1 MRIALVKPDDLG
13 DLILAIPAI
22 HALAGAGHDVTVFCK
37 PRLQTLARRLV
48 RGVDLRPIVFAHL
61 LRPGLDDCASGS
73 SDLAMLAEFDVVVF
87 LKRDACLNP
96 QRLGRLAPRAL
107 FSAEA
112 DDEAPARHQAWTNL
126 DAVRPLLDAGPQSI
140 DEFYSDPLPSLFPG
154 QIGRVGLAIG
164 TGFHTKK
171 WPMLGWL
178 EFIRMLNDRRIEW
191 TILCGVDE
199 RRAAEHLA
207 EAAGSRRE
215 GCVGVGDDDVDKF
228 LGVVRRCD
236 VVVGVDG
243 GTAHLCALAAPVLGL
258 FGPSPFRRYC
268 PVGRANR
275 VVTLE
280 LGCSPCVGADPG
292 ILNACMGLECMFA
305 LLPAAVMAAL
315 DHPTLSPGSSVI
327 VDPVY
332 RARAYFGLSHA

>member
-1 MRIALVKPDDLG
+1 MRIAVVKPDDLG
-13 DLILAIPAI
+13 DFILAIPAI
-22 HALAGAGHDVTVFCK
+22 HALVLAGHDVTVFCK
-37 PRLQTLARRLV
+37 PRFQVLAQRLV
-48 RGVDLRPIVFAHL
+48 RSVSLRPIVLRHL
-61 LRPGLDDCASGS
+61 LRPGLDDFASGS
-73 SDLAMLAEFDVVVF
+73 SDLEVLAGYDIVVF
-87 LKRDACLNP
+87 LKRDAFLNP
-96 QRLGRLAPRAL
+96 QRFARIAPRAL
-107 FSAEA
+107 FPVEA
-112 DDEAPARHQAWTNL
+112 DAASPVRHEAWANL
-126 DAVRPLLDAGPQSI
+126 DVVRPLLDAGQRSI
-140 DEFYSDPLPSLFPG
+140 DEFYPDPIPSRYPER
-154 QIGRVGLAIG
+154 IGRVGLVIG

-178 EFIRMLNDRRIEW
+178 EFIRMLNDRKMEW

-199 RRAAEHLA
+199 QQTAERLA
-207 EAAGSRRE
+207 TAAGSRRE
-215 GCVGVGDDDVDKF
+215 GCIGVGDDDVDKF
-228 LGVVRRCD
+228 LRAVRKCD

-280 LGCSPCVGADPG
+280 LGCSPCSGADPG
-292 ILNACMGLECMFA
+292 ILNACMSLECMFA

-315 DHPTLSPGSSVI
+315 DHPNLSPGSSVI
-327 VDPVY
+327 VDPMY